1 MLDLERFIPQLHD
14 YIARAIRPL
23 QQKIDAQAA
32 EIERLKAERPERGE
46 KGDPGADGKS
56 LTVDD
61 VLPMLEMLQAKHA
74 LELERRM
81 MDRVDR
87 IEVRDGIDGRDGMDA
102 DEDAIAKR
110 VLETVSKAAQED
122 VQKAIAAIPAPEHG
136 RDGIDGRDG
145 QDGRDADEEAI
156 LGRLRKDAAAVISRA
171 VAEEAAK
178 IPLPQDGRD
187 GIDGKDGAPG
197 INGKD
202 GSDGLSGK
210 DGEKGLDGRDGQN
223 ATPEMVD
230 ASVAKHLDPITAR
243 LELNLERKTFEWMER
258 TRDEVRK
265 MIDAIPKPR
274 DGIDGISAKDIEI
287 EYDGERHLLWKQKT
301 ATGEIITHTIYLPIP
316 LYREVWKAD
325 FQYSQHDM
333 VTHDGSTWIATQD
346 SKGVRPGHMQKAWK
360 LIVKKGRDG
369 K

>member
-1 MLDLERFIPQLHD
+1 MDAEWLAAFAQEVRDQIDKATAPL
-14 YIARAIRPL
+14 IARI
-23 QQKIDAQAA
+23 A
-32 EIERLKAERPERGE
+32 ELEARESIPGPP
-46 KGDPGADGKS
+46 GDPGADGKS
-56 LTVDD
+56 VIVDD
-61 VLPMLEMLQAKHA
+61 VLPIIEALQAKHA

-87 IEVRDGIDGRDGMDA
+87 IEVRDGIDGRDGMDGKHGTDGRDGMDA

-145 QDGRDADEEAI
+145 QDGRDADEEVI
-156 LGRLRKDAAAVISRA
+156 LSRLRKDAAVVISRA

-187 GIDGKDGAPG
+187 GIDGKDGSPG

-210 DGEKGLDGRDGQN
+210 DGEKGLDGRDGQD

-243 LELNLERKTFEWMER
+243 LELSLERKTFEWMER
-258 TRDEVRK
+258 TRDEDGDWRDHHAHHLSADPAVPRSVESRFP
-265 MIDAIPKPR
+265 ILAARHGDAR
-274 DGIDGISAKDIEI
+274 RQHLD
-287 EYDGERHLLWKQKT
+287 RH
-301 ATGEIITHTIYLPIP
+301 AG
-316 LYREVWKAD
+316 
-325 FQYSQHDM
+325 
-333 VTHDGSTWIATQD
+333 
-346 SKGVRPGHMQKAWK
+346 
-360 LIVKKGRDG
+360 
-369 K
+369 